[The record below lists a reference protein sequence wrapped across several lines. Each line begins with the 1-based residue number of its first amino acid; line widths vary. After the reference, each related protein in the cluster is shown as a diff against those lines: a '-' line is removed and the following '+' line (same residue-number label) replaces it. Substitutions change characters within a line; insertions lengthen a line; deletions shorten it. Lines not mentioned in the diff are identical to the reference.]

1 MNKPEIELK
10 RERDFSGVFNVSFSF
25 MSQEIKRLLRVIALY
40 AGVPVVIAVIMNTY
54 YAQDTFSSI
63 MQIVNGTSTY
73 EGPNSLLIFLTSL
86 LGFLAHI
93 FIAGLVPAYMAEYEV
108 KGKGGFTAADV
119 WNRFMKHFG
128 AIIGY
133 SILATIM
140 LIVGIVFLII
150 PGIYL
155 SVPFAFILYVKIIED
170 RDFSG
175 TLSRCFQLV
184 RNNWWATMG
193 IIILAYLIV
202 GVVGGLFSIPA
213 MIVAAINGFLIGT
226 GQQETFQSDSLAFV
240 VSTIFGGLGRYIL
253 YPVLYII
260 IAFQYYSLREQKD
273 RDTLMDKVSSINEQ
287 E

>member
-1 MNKPEIELK
+1 MNKPEVELK
-10 RERDFSGVFNVSFSF
+10 RARDFSGIFNAAFSF
-25 MSQEIKRLLRVIALY
+25 MSQEFKRILHVIALY
-40 AGVPVVIAVIMNTY
+40 AGVPIVIAVIMSTY
-54 YAQDTFSSI
+54 YAQNTFSSI
-63 MQIVNGTSTY
+63 MQLMNGTSSY
-73 EGPNSLLIFLTSL
+73 GGPSLLLIFITSV

-93 FIAGLVPAYMAEYEV
+93 FIAGLVPAYMAEYEE
-108 KGKGGFTAADV
+108 KGKNGFVSADV
-119 WNRFMKHFG
+119 WGRFIRHLG

-133 SILATIM
+133 SLLASIM
-140 LIVGIVFLII
+140 LVVGIIFLIV

-155 SVPFAFILYVKIIED
+155 SIPFAFILYVKIIED

-184 RNNWWATMG
+184 RNNWWVTFG

-202 GVVGGLFSIPA
+202 GVVGGLFSVPA

-240 VSTIFGGLGRYIL
+240 VSTIFGGLGQYIL

-273 RDTLMDKVSSINEQ
+273 RETLMDKVSSINEQ